1 MKLTTHLLL
10 VRCLRMNGVIP
21 LLFRMLSWRA
31 QGELYNT
38 LLQATIRLA
47 SRTML
52 YSVPI
57 LVYPAAFPVGTGI
70 TRCTGAVSRRCHLL
84 LFNSD
89 VKNVCPYTSCL
100 VALCLST
107 AVTLALPWN
116 ALWFSSRMSSDMI
129 YVIWNSL
136 TAVGFPPGGSGQ

>member
-1 MKLTTHLLL
+1 MKLTIHLYL
-10 VRCLRMNGVIP
+10 VRCLRMNGAIP
-21 LLFRMLSWRA
+21 LLFRMLLWRA

-38 LLQATIRLA
+38 PLQAIIRLA

-57 LVYPAAFPVGTGI
+57 WVYPAAFPVATGI
-70 TRCTGAVSRRCHLL
+70 TRCTGAISWRWHLPVS
-84 LFNSD
+84 SSE
-89 VKNVCPYTSCL
+89 VKNVRPHTSCL
-100 VALCLST
+100 VALCLSNG
-107 AVTLALPWN
+107 VTLALPWN
-116 ALWFSSRMSSDMI
+116 ALWLSSRLSSDMI